1 MGVHRLG
8 NGVLPVVCGLAL
20 DSGGCG
26 GLYRRACRLWQG
38 VLNRLHKAAQVA
50 FPWAF
55 AGVPLRDSDRAV
67 LHLRRSARSQPVQV
81 AVQIAAFAE
90 SDCRFLRLGD

>member
-20 DSGGCG
+20 DSGVCG
-26 GLYRRACRLWQG
+26 GFYRRACRLWQG

-55 AGVPLRDSDRAV
+55 AGVALGNGDGAGLGLGGPAFG
-67 LHLRRSARSQPVQV
+67 QPVQV
-81 AVQIAAFAE
+81 AVQVAAFAE
-90 SDCRFLRLGD
+90 GDCRFLRLGD